1 MNPDYLHKTLK
12 ALSVRRPIFHSE
24 ADFQHELA
32 LELNQ
37 AGWACRL
44 EVPIEIS
51 LKGER
56 VKAEIDLVARSEKE
70 GVSTAIELKYVSSK
84 LLASFNG
91 EEFNLAQNWGVNL
104 SRFDCLADWQRVA
117 SIVDSGFVQRGFA
130 VFMTNCEDAW
140 LRDISNVKN
149 PPMAKEMSIHEGRDF
164 KKDASLDWFPE
175 APKVGSVSGKR
186 LHPYAPIVCPE
197 SCVCSWTD
205 YSRVSDGKN
214 GRFRYLILEGRFQEA
229 NNVL

>member
-70 GVSTAIELKYVSSK
+70 GLSTAIELKYVSSK
-84 LLASFNG
+84 LLTSFNG

-117 SIVDSGFVQRGFA
+117 SIVDSGYAQEGFA
-130 VFMTNCEDAW
+130 VFMTNYEDAW
-140 LRDISNVKN
+140 TRDLAKGKN
-149 PPMAKEMSIHEGRDF
+149 PPMAMEMSIHEGRKF
-164 KKDASLDWFPE
+164 RKGDALDWYPQT
-175 APKVGSVSGKR
+175 PTVGSVSKR
-186 LHPYAPIVCPE
+186 RLPPYAPIICPASI
-197 SCVCSWTD
+197 SCAWTD
-205 YSRVSDGKN
+205 YCQIGAGKN
-214 GRFRYLILEGRFQEA
+214 GQFRYLLLKA
-229 NNVL
+229 